1 MRMPARGMWTR
12 PNPPEYLSVRKKVRP
27 TNPELVDSVSGRS
40 YVASV
45 TVNRGLVI
53 AGTEAPAA
61 SGRTTDS
68 VNPWTGQA
76 YASVAAGSPDDVER
90 AVDAAASA
98 FDAWAAAKPAERRTI
113 LLRAAELLAARTP
126 EIIALMAEEVGG
138 VAPWAG
144 FNAMLAADMLRE
156 AAAAATQP
164 VGQVLATNADGVLST
179 LQRVPKG
186 VVAAI
191 SPWNAPV
198 ILGVRAVA
206 LPLAMGNTVVL
217 KPSEDAPIACGL
229 LISDVLHEAGL
240 PPGVLNVVTNDRAD
254 APEIVE
260 ALIGDPRVRM
270 VNFTGSTEVG
280 RKVGMLAA
288 RHLKPAVLELGG
300 KNPLLVLDDA
310 DLDYAVDA
318 AVFGSFMNAGQIC
331 MCVDRIIVDRSLAA
345 DFTARFAARVRDL
358 PCGDPRT
365 SGTAI
370 GPVISPEAAQRVSR
384 LIEESVGKG
393 AGLAAGTGEVEAP
406 GTLIRPTV
414 LTDVTPDMRIH
425 HEEIFGPATV
435 IYPVDGV
442 EEAVALANDTTQGL
456 TAGVITENLARG
468 LEIAGR
474 LRTGIVHVN
483 DQSIADEP
491 QAPFGGVKE
500 SGYGRFGGQAGAEAF
515 TDTRWVT
522 AQVTGHQ
529 HYPI

>member
-1 MRMPARGMWTR
+1 MVA
-12 PNPPEYLSVRKKVRP
+12 
-27 TNPELVDSVSGRS
+27 VS
-40 YVASV
+40 
-45 TVNRGLVI
+45 RGLVI

-61 SGRTTDS
+61 SGRSTAT
-68 VNPWTGQA
+68 VNPWTGEA
-76 YASVAAGSPDDVER
+76 YAQVAAGTAVDVER
-90 AVDAAASA
+90 AVTAAAKA
-98 FDAWAAAKPAERRTI
+98 FDGWAATKPAERRGI

-126 EIIALMAEEVGG
+126 DIIALMANEVGG

-156 AAAAATQP
+156 AAAATTQP
-164 VGQVLATNADGVLST
+164 VGQVLATNADGVFSVQ
-179 LQRVPKG
+179 QRVPKG

-198 ILGVRAVA
+198 ILSVRAVA

-217 KPSEDAPIACGL
+217 KPSEDAPLACGL
-229 LISDVLHEAGL
+229 LISDILHEAGL

-254 APEIVE
+254 AAEVVE

-280 RKVGMLAA
+280 RKVGMIAA
-288 RHLKPAVLELGG
+288 GFLKPAVLELGG

-310 DLDYAVDA
+310 DVGYAVDA
-318 AVFGSFMNAGQIC
+318 AVFGAFFNAGQIC
-331 MCVDRIIVDRSLAA
+331 MCVDRVIVHRSLA
-345 DFTARFAARVRDL
+345 DEFTERFAARVSEL
-358 PCGDPRT
+358 PCGDP
-365 SGTAI
+365 SAAGTAI
-370 GPVISPEAAQRVSR
+370 GPLISQEAAKRVFG
-384 LIEESVGKG
+384 LIADAVAKG
-393 AGLAAGTGEVEAP
+393 AKLVAGTGEIEEP

-414 LTDVTPDMRIH
+414 LTGVTPGMRVYA
-425 HEEIFGPATV
+425 EEIFGPATV
-435 IYPVDGV
+435 IHVVDDV
-442 EEAVALANDTTQGL
+442 EEAIALANDTLQGL

-468 LEIAGR
+468 LEVAAR

-491 QAPFGGVKE
+491 MAPFGGVKE

-522 AQVTGHQ
+522 AQVSGHA
-529 HYPI
+529 HFPI

>member
-1 MRMPARGMWTR
+1 VVA
-12 PNPPEYLSVRKKVRP
+12 
-27 TNPELVDSVSGRS
+27 VS
-40 YVASV
+40 
-45 TVNRGLVI
+45 RGLVI

-61 SGRTTDS
+61 SGRSTAT
-68 VNPWTGQA
+68 VNPWTGA
-76 YASVAAGSPDDVER
+76 PYAQVAAGTAVDVER
-90 AVDAAASA
+90 AVTAAAKA
-98 FDAWAAAKPAERRTI
+98 FDGWAATKPAERRGI

-126 EIIALMAEEVGG
+126 EIIALMANEVGG

-156 AAAAATQP
+156 AAAATTQP
-164 VGQVLATNADGVLST
+164 VGQVLATNADGVFSVQ
-179 LQRVPKG
+179 QRVPKG

-217 KPSEDAPIACGL
+217 KPSEDAPLACGL

-254 APEIVE
+254 AAEVVE

-280 RKVGMLAA
+280 RKIGMIAA
-288 RHLKPAVLELGG
+288 SFLKPAVLELGG

-318 AVFGSFMNAGQIC
+318 AVFGAFFNAGQIC
-331 MCVDRIIVDRSLAA
+331 MCVDRVIVHRSLA
-345 DFTARFAARVRDL
+345 DEFTERFAARVSEL
-358 PCGDPRT
+358 PYGDP
-365 SGTAI
+365 SAPGTAI
-370 GPVISPEAAQRVSR
+370 GPVISQEAAKRVSG
-384 LIEESVGKG
+384 LIADAVAKG
-393 AGLAAGTGEVEAP
+393 AKLAAGTGEIEEP

-414 LTDVTPDMRIH
+414 LTGVTPGMRVYA
-425 HEEIFGPATV
+425 EEIFGPATV
-435 IYPVDGV
+435 IHPVDSV
-442 EEAVALANDTTQGL
+442 EEAIALANDTLQGL

-468 LEIAGR
+468 LEVAAR

-491 QAPFGGVKE
+491 MAPFGGVKE

-522 AQVTGHQ
+522 AQVSGHA
-529 HYPI
+529 HFPI

>member
-1 MRMPARGMWTR
+1 MVD
-12 PNPPEYLSVRKKVRP
+12 VR
-27 TNPELVDSVSGRS
+27 
-40 YVASV
+40 
-45 TVNRGLVI
+45 RGLVI
-53 AGTEAPAA
+53 AGIEAPAA
-61 SGRTTDS
+61 SGRSTLS
-68 VNPWTGQA
+68 VNPWTGEP
-76 YASVAAGSPDDVER
+76 YAEVAAGGAADVER
-90 AVDAAASA
+90 AVSAAAAA
-98 FDAWAAAKPAERRTI
+98 FDSWAAAKPAERRDI
-113 LLRAAELLAARTP
+113 LLRAAELLSRRAP
-126 EIIALMAEEVGG
+126 EVIALMAGEVGG

-144 FNAMLAADMLRE
+144 FNVMLAAEMLRE

-164 VGQVLATNADGVLST
+164 IGQVLTTNAAGVFSVQ
-179 LQRVPKG
+179 QRVPKG

-229 LISDVLHEAGL
+229 IVSDVLHEAGL

-254 APEIVE
+254 AAEVVE

-280 RKVGMLAA
+280 RKVAVVAA

-300 KNPLLVLDDA
+300 KNPLLVLADA
-310 DLDYAVDA
+310 DLGYAVDA
-318 AVFGSFMNAGQIC
+318 AVFGSFFNAGQIC
-331 MCVDRIIVDRSLAA
+331 MCVDRVIIHRSLAEE
-345 DFTARFAARVRDL
+345 FTERFAARVREL
-358 PCGDPRT
+358 PCGDPT
-365 SGTAI
+365 DAGTAI
-370 GPVISPEAAQRVSR
+370 GPLITADAAERVSG
-384 LIEESVGKG
+384 LIAEAVQKG
-393 AGLAAGTGEVEAP
+393 AKLAAGTGEIEEP

-414 LTDVTPDMRIH
+414 LTGVTPGMHIYS
-425 HEEIFGPATV
+425 EEIFGPATV
-435 IYPVDGV
+435 IHPVDDV
-442 EEAVALANDTTQGL
+442 EEAITLANDTSQGL
-456 TAGVITENLARG
+456 TAGVITENLALG
-468 LEIAGR
+468 LEVAAR

-522 AQVTGHQ
+522 AQVSGHAQ
-529 HYPI
+529 FPL